1 MTSSTSGKSRI
12 PHHTDAARNGAKAA
26 HGDSEESIGGTTDG
40 TTPTLENG
48 LRPTHAVQY
57 AAQGE
62 RPDTAS
68 GSDTEDG
75 EVDDLDLA
83 SFGEPRAASTSD
95 SGDDDPEGEDDP
107 DSAGSEPDSGVVA
120 RRSRRLGRKAG
131 GPGKGPRR

>member
-1 MTSSTSGKSRI
+1 MTSSGKSRI

-83 SFGEPRAASTSD
+83 
-95 SGDDDPEGEDDP
+95 
-107 DSAGSEPDSGVVA
+107 
-120 RRSRRLGRKAG
+120 RRTTYVIFLS
-131 GPGKGPRR
+131 